1 MTKAS
6 STNTGM
12 LRLRIIFF
20 LFFVILLAFTGLMAR
35 CVHLQ
40 VLRHSEFDE
49 KCLHQQLK
57 LSTGAAP
64 RGVILDS
71 RGRILAASNQVY
83 TIFAEPR
90 KAADPKAI
98 ATHLSSV
105 LDRGAHVFCKQILES
120 RNAGYVKLWPH
131 ATWEECQ
138 AAQHDADGKSIQCIG
153 VDESWER
160 YYPTGNLTSHVVG
173 FVSFDNRGLGGI
185 EYQYNRE
192 LKGEDSRFQFLK
204 DSKKRPIRLLAQS
217 QEDISLGS
225 SGQGMI
231 LTLDATI
238 QEFALDAL
246 RERIAEYEAEA
257 GIAIVAE
264 PHTGAI
270 LAMVSLPDFD
280 PAKPGKVPQD
290 TLRNRAITD
299 MYEPGSI
306 MKPIVAAIALDAGV
320 INKTQTIDC
329 EQGMYRAK
337 GIGKIGEYGDHKF
350 GHLNIKK
357 ILINSSNIGMAKIG
371 QKMGAETLCNGLRL
385 FGFGAKTGLPLPGEA
400 SGLMIPADQLK
411 LHSLVRVPFGH
422 AISVTG
428 IQMVRAFCVL
438 ANGGTLV
445 RPHLVKS
452 FVGPDGKPVV
462 RDSAYEVA
470 GEVGVIIDPDLAH
483 WMVNDALAAVV
494 ENPKGTGRRAKLEQW
509 RVFGKTG
516 TAQVPKKDSRGYED
530 GAYIASFIAGAPA
543 EDPALVVLV
552 SIRKPNRRKGYTGG
566 VVSSPVVGKILK
578 RSLEYL
584 VARGKIPAPPPLEEE
599 KIYGSV
605 LPR

>member
-20 LFFVILLAFTGLMAR
+20 LFFVILLSFTGLMAR
-35 CVHLQ
+35 CIHLQ
-40 VLRHSEFDE
+40 VVCYPKFEK
-49 KCLHQQLK
+49 KCLLQQ
-57 LSTGAAP
+57 SSPSSRPDP

-71 RGRILAASNQVY
+71 RGRILAASNLVRILGA
-83 TIFAEPR
+83 TPSSI
-90 KAADPKAI
+90 ADPKTTATQLAAI
-98 ATHLSSV
+98 F
-105 LDRGAHVFCKQILES
+105 DQGAHVFCKQIMES
-120 RNAGYVKLWPH
+120 SSPRYVKLWPNATYEQSH
-131 ATWEECQ
+131 AVRT
-138 AAQHDADGKSIQCIG
+138 AIDGKPIPGIKIDAEWQ
-153 VDESWER
+153 R
-160 YYPTGNLTSHVVG
+160 YYPMGNLASHVVG
-173 FVSFDNRGLGGI
+173 FVSSDNRGLGGI
-185 EYQYNRE
+185 EYQYNDE
-192 LKGEDSRFQFLK
+192 LQGEGSRFEFLR
-204 DSKKRPIRLLAQS
+204 DVNRRPIRLLAHTQK
-217 QEDISLGS
+217 EVSLGH
-225 SGQGMI
+225 SGQGI
-231 LTLDATI
+231 ISTLDATI
-238 QEFALDAL
+238 QQFARDAL
-246 RERIAEYEAEA
+246 SERIAEYEAEA

-264 PHTGAI
+264 PQTGAI

-280 PAKPGKVPQD
+280 PAKPGKVAQD

-320 INKTQTIDC
+320 INKTETFYC
-329 EQGMYRAK
+329 EMGMYRGK
-337 GIGKIGEYGDHKF
+337 GFGKIGEYGVHKF
-350 GHLNIKK
+350 EDLNVKE

-371 QKMGAETLCNGLRL
+371 QKMGAKTLCDGLRL
-385 FGFGAKTGLPLPGEA
+385 FGFGAKTGLPLSGEA

-452 FVGPDGKPVV
+452 FVGPDGKPVI

-470 GEVGVIIDPDLAH
+470 GEVGEIIDPDLAH

-494 ENPKGTGRRAKLEQW
+494 ENPRGTGRRAKLEQW

-552 SIRKPNRRKGYTGG
+552 SIRKPNRRLGKGYTGG

-599 KIYGSV
+599 T
-605 LPR
+605 L